1 LKSHTPRLF
10 SGEKSKEPL
19 LSRRSCSLCS
29 SQGSRRNHNGFEAAV
44 RDAGGNSAPCV
55 RALPR
60 ASTPVLPKR
69 SRRLTASS
77 KQSSEHPVRRD
88 LGGVGAGPVAPESG
102 WRCAEVETSPTG
114 RVTSDRR
121 RNTLGNPKTNVSDRG
136 SVVP

>member
-29 SQGSRRNHNGFEAAV
+29 SQGSRRNRCRV
-44 RDAGGNSAPCV
+44 RGGGTSRSWELHTV
-55 RALPR
+55 RAALPR
-60 ASTPVLPKR
+60 AVTPVLPKR
-69 SRRLTASS
+69 SRKLAASS

-102 WRCAEVETSPTG
+102 WRCAEVETYPTG
-114 RVTSDRR
+114 RVANDRR
-121 RNTLGNPKTNVSDRG
+121 RNTLGTPETFVQDRG